1 LLAVTDQPDDDDD
14 SKQDELRVIDG
25 TSAAIGQFP
34 FVVFIQALM
43 LDENTTKE
51 CGGAL
56 ISDNYVI
63 TAAQC
68 VAS

>member
-1 LLAVTDQPDDDDD
+1 VTTDQPDID
-14 SKQDELRVIDG
+14 SNKDESRVIDG

-34 FVVFIQALM
+34 FVVYLQSLM
-43 LDENTTKE
+43 LDGNTTME

-56 ISDNYVI
+56 ISDNFVI

>member
-1 LLAVTDQPDDDDD
+1 MTDYPDEDG
-14 SKQDELRVIDG
+14 KEDESRVFAG
-25 TSAAIGQFP
+25 TAASIGQFP
-34 FVVFIQALM
+34 FVVYLQSLLF
-43 LDENTTKE
+43 DGNTTVE